1 MEIPGNSDL
10 SFTGSL
16 EELNSKKVKSVVE
29 AIYLFYPVY
38 TRFNSVLNNVS
49 AINKIVW
56 YVSS

>member
-56 YVSS
+56 